1 MAIKQVYVSVCP
13 LQSGFELLEVDGKS
27 LKARTQQDAI
37 YLLTKCYASD
47 RQTIK
52 LTVLPPK
59 KH

>member
-1 MAIKQVYVSVCP
+1 MFVSCP
-13 LQSGFELLEVDGKS
+13 IQPGFELLEVDGKS

-37 YLLTKCYASD
+37 YVLTKCYASD

-52 LTVLPPK
+52 LTVLPPR

>member
-1 MAIKQVYVSVCP
+1 MKVYVCVFCP
-13 LQSGFELLEVDGKS
+13 IQPGFEILEVDGKS

-37 YLLTKCYASD
+37 CALTKCYASD

-52 LTVLPPK
+52 LTVLPSR